1 MGRASTPEAYR
12 IAREHGTE
20 RAFSGAYWDQHEP
33 GVYLCV
39 CCDSPL
45 FASAAKFDSGTGWPS
60 FSAPADAHGV
70 ETTTDRSWFMIRTEV
85 HCACCEAH
93 LGHRFDDGPDPT
105 GHRYCINSAS
115 LRFVASDAPGAV
127 RTSETDTARYCL
139 TATNDVVSAEKAL
152 NTPSPP

>member
-1 MGRASTPEAYR
+1 MTDKIRKTADEWAALLTPETYR
-12 IAREHGTE
+12 ITRERGTE
-20 RAFSGAYWDQHEP
+20 RAFSGAYWDRHEP

-60 FSAPADAHGV
+60 FSAPADARGV

-85 HCACCEAH
+85 HCARCEAH

-105 GHRYCINSAS
+105 GQRYCINSAS
-115 LRFVASDAPGAV
+115 LRFAASDAAGAV
-127 RTSETDTARYCL
+127 GTSETDA
-139 TATNDVVSAEKAL
+139 ASAIA
-152 NTPSPP
+152 